1 MPIRSNVPVTALL
14 ARLEPENGAVGAGQG
29 RRKEPNPVRL
39 QQILEKVQAARGKCL
54 ARDRFLRSLLEQI
67 PQALLVVDRKGRVAF
82 ANRAAER
89 LAEVAS
95 GGLLRKRVLAL
106 LRRGERRRAFESF
119 RRASSGTTGAFRM
132 DRVRGGPQSL
142 CVQWNVLPD
151 REGQIDKIVFL
162 GQPIPG
168 RVPSG
173 VTASLFSGSP
183 EPIQEELSA
192 LHRIADAIARDIEV
206 RELCVIVLH
215 TLTRLL
221 RADTDCGRGIFLR
234 EDGKMVPVV
243 IQGSEPACLG
253 TAPGVHVEN
262 CLCGRI
268 VRTGEILVTRGCEHG
283 SVVSG
288 QTRARS
294 RVLLPIEFQGKV
306 LGVLYFYLLDPTA
319 RFDCQRLQTLL
330 AITRL
335 LGAAIEN
342 RRLQKER
349 VMLSLS
355 DPLTG
360 LANRMHF
367 ETMLAV
373 AIAEARRRGEPLSTL
388 MLDLDHFGYYNA
400 ARGWRAGDRLL
411 HWVGQ
416 VIEGELRVVDRVARD
431 AEDRFWVLLPK
442 TESAQAREIAER
454 LREAIHEASGV
465 RVSIGLACLGP
476 EDRGVEDLIARADA
490 ARLWAKRSGRDR
502 IAVAE
507 SRPTVAQESPPK

>member
-1 MPIRSNVPVTALL
+1 MSIRSNVPVTALL

-29 RRKEPNPVRL
+29 RKEPDPARL
-39 QQILEKVQAARGKCL
+39 QAILEKVQTARGRSL
-54 ARDRFLRSLLEQI
+54 TMDRFLRCLLDQI
-67 PQALLVVDRKGRVAF
+67 PQALLVVDRRGRVAF

-142 CVQWNVLPD
+142 RVQWNVLPD

-162 GQPIPG
+162 GQLLPG
-168 RVPSG
+168 RGSLG
-173 VTASLFSGSP
+173 VSGSLSPGEP
-183 EPIQEELSA
+183 ERIQEELSA
-192 LHRIADAIARDIEV
+192 LHRIADAITRDIEV

-221 RADTDCGRGIFLR
+221 RADSDCGRGIFLR
-234 EDGKMVPVV
+234 EGGKMVSVV
-243 IQGSEPACLG
+243 ALGNDPACM
-253 TAPGVHVEN
+253 GVTQGVQAED

-268 VRTGEILVTRGCEHG
+268 VRTGEILVTQACEHG
-283 SVVSG
+283 PLAPALA
-288 QTRARS
+288 RARS
-294 RVLLPIEFQGKV
+294 RVLFPIESQSKI
-306 LGVLYFYLLDPTA
+306 LGVLYFYLPDPAA
-319 RFDCQRLQTLL
+319 RFDGQRLQTLL
-330 AITRL
+330 AIGRL

-342 RRLQKER
+342 RQLQKER
-349 VMLSLS
+349 VTLSLS

-360 LANRMHF
+360 LANRKHF
-367 ETMLAV
+367 ETVLTV
-373 AIAEARRRGEPLSTL
+373 AIADARRRGEPFSTL

-411 HWVGQ
+411 HWIGQ
-416 VIEGELRVVDRVARD
+416 VIEGELRVVDLVARD
-431 AEDRFWVLLPK
+431 AEDRFLVLLPK
-442 TESAQAREIAER
+442 TGSAQAREIAER

-465 RVSIGLACLGP
+465 RASIGLACLGP
-476 EDRGVEDLIARADA
+476 EDRGAEDLIARADA
-490 ARLWAKRSGRDR
+490 ARLRAKRSGRDR
-502 IAVAE
+502 IVEAE
-507 SRPTVAQESPPK
+507 SHPAGARENQPK